1 MEMTDLDTHVQF
13 QFSFTQKKD
22 VVSLCKGVSMKHLIR
37 SYRNNLLGDNTRKQ
51 AENREMNETRTHKGR
66 EISYET
72 NDT

>member
-51 AENREMNETRTHKGR
+51 AENREMNETRTHKGGER
-66 EISYET
+66 YHKK
-72 NDT
+72 